1 MGQVVRIHPV
11 NPEVRHIRR
20 AVEVLRQGGVI
31 IYPSDSA
38 YALGCSLGNKAAME
52 RIRRIRQL
60 DKHHNFT
67 LVCRDLSEIAN
78 YARVDNT
85 AYRLVK
91 AHTPGAYTFLF
102 RATSEVPRLLQH
114 PKRKTI
120 GIRVPDHPIVRDLL
134 AELNEPIASV
144 TLILPGEDEPPG
156 DIEAI
161 ADQLGHAVDLVIDGG
176 FCGLQPTTVVD
187 LEEGAPQV
195 LRVGKAD
202 PAPFL

>member
-1 MGQVVRIHPV
+1 MGQVMRIHPV

-20 AVEVLRQGGVI
+20 AVELLREAGVI

-67 LVCRDLSEIAN
+67 LVCRDLSEIAT

-120 GIRVPDHPIVRDLL
+120 GIRV
-134 AELNEPIASV
+134 
-144 TLILPGEDEPPG
+144 
-156 DIEAI
+156 
-161 ADQLGHAVDLVIDGG
+161 
-176 FCGLQPTTVVD
+176 
-187 LEEGAPQV
+187 
-195 LRVGKAD
+195 
-202 PAPFL
+202 